1 MGVETVTK
9 IAENNIRTDSE
20 KNKPAKLI
28 IDDRNLSHKEQHPL
42 PTRPASVAAPVIRS
56 YDPARPVKDN
66 WDKIAAVAPIISG
79 MLIFLMGGYFTYAF
93 NQQQLRLQEIQTIEK
108 FIPHLMGSEQS
119 KKAAILAMSQLTNP
133 ELAGK
138 FANIFAS
145 TGTVSALQSM
155 VENGNAHER
164 GIATKALSDAL
175 ESLAAR
181 ETKLTAIQAEYQQ
194 AIQNKASAPEG
205 DQDYMHNLSKLGE
218 VYKLQGQA
226 TLAEPLLKK
235 SLAAREKLYGPEN
248 PQVADAL
255 RSLAELYQMN
265 GNSQEAANYLK
276 RAHAIEAKYAPKS
289 ASETEQIAN
298 HALAARDTVPL
309 AEPEKSRENIEKT
322 AVSTPASSTAAA
334 EARPTEEKK
343 IRYIEASE
351 ESKTK
356 VE

>member
-1 MGVETVTK
+1 MGVDTITK
-9 IAENNIRTDSE
+9 ITEDSSRSDFE
-20 KNKPAKLI
+20 KSKPATLV
-28 IDDRNLSHKEQHPL
+28 IDDRNSFVKSK
-42 PTRPASVAAPVIRS
+42 PTRQSNPPSVANFT
-56 YDPARPVKDN
+56 DLRPPKDN
-66 WDKIAAVAPIISG
+66 WDKITAVAPIISG
-79 MLIFLMGGYFTYAF
+79 MLIFMMGGFFTYAY

-108 FIPHLMGSEQS
+108 FIPHLMGNEQS

-138 FANIFAS
+138 FAGIFAS

-194 AIQNKASAPEG
+194 AIQNKASAPDG

-218 VYKLQGQA
+218 VYKLRGQS

-235 SLAAREKLYGPEN
+235 SLAAREKLYGNDN

-265 GNSQEAANYLK
+265 GNSVEAANYLK
-276 RAHAIEAKYAPKS
+276 RAHAIEAKYAPPAKTEADSPAPVAHVNTVHELMPLTETEKSKSEMSEKS
-289 ASETEQIAN
+289 APST
-298 HALAARDTVPL
+298 
-309 AEPEKSRENIEKT
+309 T
-322 AVSTPASSTAAA
+322 AVAPGS
-334 EARPTEEKK
+334 EAKIADEKK
-343 IRYIEASE
+343 IRYVETPEEA
-351 ESKTK
+351 KAK
-356 VE
+356 ND

>member
-1 MGVETVTK
+1 MGVDTVTK
-9 IAENNIRTDSE
+9 NAENNTRTDSE
-20 KNKPAKLI
+20 RSKPAKLV
-28 IDDRNLSHKEQHPL
+28 IDDRNLSVKPKPISHSS
-42 PTRPASVAAPVIRS
+42 PASVATFT
-56 YDPARPVKDN
+56 DLRPPKDN
-66 WDKIAAVAPIISG
+66 WDKITAVAPIVSG
-79 MLIFLMGGYFTYAF
+79 MLIFLMGGFFTYAY

-108 FIPHLMGSEQS
+108 FIPHLMGNEQS

-138 FANIFAS
+138 FAGIFAS

-194 AIQNKASAPEG
+194 AIQSKASAPDG

-218 VYKLQGQA
+218 VYKLRGQS

-235 SLAAREKLYGPEN
+235 SLAAREKLYGNDN

-255 RSLAELYQMN
+255 RSLAELYKMN
-265 GNSQEAANYLK
+265 GNSIEAANYLK
-276 RAHAIEAKYAPKS
+276 RAHAIEAKYAPPAKLEAESSVPVAHS
-289 ASETEQIAN
+289 APVHE
-298 HALAARDTVPL
+298 LVPL
-309 AEPEKSRENIEKT
+309 TEVEKPKETSEKSVAANAT
-322 AVSTPASSTAAA
+322 AASTAA
-334 EARPTEEKK
+334 EAKIAEEKK
-343 IRYIEASE
+343 IRYIEANE
-351 ESKTK
+351 EAKTK
-356 VE
+356 ND

>member
-1 MGVETVTK
+1 MGVDTITK
-9 IAENNIRTDSE
+9 ITENNQRSESE
-20 KNKPAKLI
+20 KNKPATLV
-28 IDDRNLSHKEQHPL
+28 IDDRNFSTKSKPVSK
-42 PTRPASVAAPVIRS
+42 PSAPSVATFT
-56 YDPARPVKDN
+56 DLRPPKDN
-66 WDKIAAVAPIISG
+66 WDKITAVAPIISG
-79 MLIFLMGGYFTYAF
+79 MLIFMMGGFFTYAY

-108 FIPHLMGSEQS
+108 FIPHLMGNEQS

-138 FANIFAS
+138 FAGIFAS

-194 AIQNKASAPEG
+194 AIQSKASAPDG

-218 VYKLQGQA
+218 VYKLRGQS

-235 SLAAREKLYGPEN
+235 SLAAREKLYGADN

-265 GNSQEAANYLK
+265 GNSAEATNYLK
-276 RAHAIEAKYAPKS
+276 RAHAIEAKYTPNGKL
-289 ASETEQIAN
+289 ETESAAPLS
-298 HALAARDTVPL
+298 HATSAHELVPL
-309 AEPEKSRENIEKT
+309 TEVEKPKTETAEKPVG
-322 AVSTPASSTAAA
+322 VSPATVTGAA
-334 EARPTEEKK
+334 EAKTAEEKK
-343 IRYIEASE
+343 IHYVEAPE
-351 ESKTK
+351 EAKAK
-356 VE
+356 ND

>member
-1 MGVETVTK
+1 MGVDTLTK
-9 IAENNIRTDSE
+9 TAENNTRNDSE
-20 KNKPAKLI
+20 RNKPATLV
-28 IDDRNLSHKEQHPL
+28 IDDRNLSFKQKQPL
-42 PTRPASVAAPVIRS
+42 SSTHAKAASPE
-56 YDPARPVKDN
+56 PARPVKDN
-66 WDKIAAVAPIISG
+66 WDKVTAIAPIVSG
-79 MLIFLMGGYFTYAF
+79 LLIFLMGGFFTYAY

-108 FIPHLMGSEQS
+108 FIPHLMGNEQS

-138 FANIFAS
+138 FAGIFAS

-194 AIQNKASAPEG
+194 AIQSKASAPEG

-218 VYKLQGQA
+218 VYKLRGQS

-235 SLAAREKLYGPEN
+235 SLAAREKLYGTDN

-265 GNSQEAANYLK
+265 GNSAEAANYLK
-276 RAHAIEAKYAPKS
+276 RAHAIEAKYAPPVKS
-289 ASETEQIAN
+289 ESEPQTPIASHVSSTHES
-298 HALAARDTVPL
+298 VPL
-309 AEPEKSRENIEKT
+309 AEAERTKTENSDKPAAAN
-322 AVSTPASSTAAA
+322 AVTAAMEAKAA
-334 EARPTEEKK
+334 EEKRIRYVETTEE
-343 IRYIEASE
+343 A
-351 ESKTK
+351 KTK
-356 VE
+356 AE